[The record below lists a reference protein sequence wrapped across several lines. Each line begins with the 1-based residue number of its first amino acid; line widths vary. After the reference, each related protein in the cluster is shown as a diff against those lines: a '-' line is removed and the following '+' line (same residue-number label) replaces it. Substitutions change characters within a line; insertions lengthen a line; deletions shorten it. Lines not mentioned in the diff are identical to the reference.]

1 MDDVM
6 NKRTGN
12 RLYAAIRIRDAA
24 LDKVEIDGYIDCNE
38 FSLIRV
44 WGNNEFYITFDT
56 PFQKLP
62 TIEDISGEGLGFFDL
77 KNSLNIWNTKGKLFN
92 IEWDDKNH
100 IDLLQFRRGKWEQKV
115 LHHMM

>member
-1 MDDVM
+1 M
-6 NKRTGN
+6 NKRTVN

-24 LDKVEIDGYIDCNE
+24 LDKVEIDGDIGFNE
-38 FSLIRV
+38 FSLIKV
-44 WGNNEFYITFDT
+44 WGNDEFYITFNT

-62 TIEDISGEGLGFFDL
+62 TVEDISDEGLAFFNL
-77 KNSLNIWNTKGKLFN
+77 KNCLNIWNTKGKLFN

-100 IDLLQFRRGKWEQKV
+100 IDLLQFKRGKWEQKV